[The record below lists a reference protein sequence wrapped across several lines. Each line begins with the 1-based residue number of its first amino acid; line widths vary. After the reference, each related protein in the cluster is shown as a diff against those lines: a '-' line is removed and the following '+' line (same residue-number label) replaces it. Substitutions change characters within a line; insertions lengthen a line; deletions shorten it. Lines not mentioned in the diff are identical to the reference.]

1 MVEEAHDIPL
11 VQEEEEVE
19 EPPLASGVSEG
30 KEWEEQLGGIQVV
43 QEEESDVE
51 IGTKS
56 KAKQE
61 TVEDQDYPPLPKGT
75 KLYVGNIPFVPRF
88 E

>member
-1 MVEEAHDIPL
+1 M
-11 VQEEEEVE
+11 
-19 EPPLASGVSEG
+19 
-30 KEWEEQLGGIQVV
+30 GGIQVV

-51 IGTKS
+51 IRTES

-61 TVEDQDYPPLPKGT
+61 TVEDQDYTPLPKGT